1 MTLTLE
7 AWIEGYRT
15 AWESRDS
22 DAVITLFTPE
32 ATYRSNI
39 FEEPHRGHDGI
50 RAYWDSVTEA
60 QSDVSV
66 RMGRPFADG
75 QRVTVEFWTNMKVAG
90 DEVTLPG
97 CLLLDFDES
106 GLCTRLR
113 EYWHFEPGRHDPP
126 PEWGE

>member
-60 QSDVSV
+60 QSGVSV

>member
-1 MTLTLE
+1 MKLTPE